1 MVGFNIEDAL
11 YNVELKDN
19 TKAIQ
24 NIAENIANSLSK
36 YQTISRELLVGM
48 KKVEDDKQWSNA
60 YKSDKKS
67 SLEEEARA
75 RMNALN
81 KSNHELL
88 ANLKALAV
96 SSYDNEQKDIHLKNM
111 EVVKAHGLDTDE
123 DKINTLTAAI
133 NKKDVLLTKFILK
146 KAEEDNNVM
155 LRAKLDEQYKN
166 STFGITE
173 MGVEEVINSF
183 IAFEKT
189 LNSPS
194 TIGYDSG
201 VLLVENMAKKILK
214 AAGLL

>member
-67 SLEEEARA
+67 SLTEEARA

-96 SSYDNEQKDIHLKNM
+96 PSYNNEQKDIHLKNM

-133 NKKDVLLTKFILK
+133 NKKDVLLAKFILK

-155 LRAKLDEQYKN
+155 LRAKLDDQYKN

-214 AAGLL
+214 ATELL

>member
-96 SSYDNEQKDIHLKNM
+96 PIYDDEQKDIHLKNM
-111 EVVKAHGLDTDE
+111 EVVKAHGLYTDE

-133 NKKDVLLTKFILK
+133 NKKDVLLAKFILK

>member
-1 MVGFNIEDAL
+1 MIGFNIEDAL
-11 YNVELKDN
+11 YNIELKDN
-19 TKAIQ
+19 SKAIQ

-36 YQTISRELLVGM
+36 YQTISRELLAGM

-60 YKSDKKS
+60 YKSDKKA

-81 KSNHELL
+81 KSNYELIE
-88 ANLKALAV
+88 NLKALALP
-96 SSYDNEQKDIHLKNM
+96 SYDDEQKDIHLKNM

-133 NKKDVLLTKFILK
+133 NKKDVLLAKFILK
-146 KAEEDNNVM
+146 KAGEENNVM

-173 MGVEEVINSF
+173 IGIEEVINSF
-183 IAFEKT
+183 VAFEKT

-194 TIGYDSG
+194 TIGYDAG

-214 AAGLL
+214 AVGLL